1 MSEQATEATV
11 DEAAPVP
18 TDAVEASQDTP
29 EVSQDAEPQTFSA
42 DYVKQLRDEAAAH
55 RVKAKRLDEANRRTV
70 AGIAELDGRLINPDE
85 ITLTDDMLDDN
96 GIVDKSRV
104 QAAIH
109 ALLQEKPYLGK
120 RTPTTTLPQGVRQD
134 VEQPVSLFQLVRE
147 RM

>member
-1 MSEQATEATV
+1 MSEQAPEATV
-11 DEAAPVP
+11 DEAGPVP
-18 TDAVEASQDTP
+18 TDAVKAFQDTP

-70 AGIAELDGRLINPDE
+70 AGIAELDGRLINPAE
-85 ITLTDDMLDDN
+85 ITLTADMLDEN

-109 ALLQEKPYLGK
+109 ALLQDKPYLAK

>member
-1 MSEQATEATV
+1 MSEQTTEATV
-11 DEAAPVP
+11 DEAVPVL

-104 QAAIH
+104 QAAIQ